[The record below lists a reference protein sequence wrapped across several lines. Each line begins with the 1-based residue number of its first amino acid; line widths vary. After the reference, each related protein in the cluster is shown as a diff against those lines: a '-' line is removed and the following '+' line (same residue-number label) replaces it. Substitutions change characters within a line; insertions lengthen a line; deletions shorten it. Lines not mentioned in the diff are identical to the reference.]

1 MCGVRGLVLLYNH
14 IFTPCIVYKQSGH
27 GYHSWYVT
35 INFYV
40 LCLYDRET
48 HIMLPYIVE
57 QELLA
62 IPEHLRSP
70 PGFSA
75 VRVVDSLVFCLV
87 FCRHSL
93 SFFHFFFLFTV
104 ALSIFWF
111 KASWLSA
118 IDVFEVCK
126 MGTFNIEPL
135 FAIMKHKIQIYNKNV
150 YLHPMIAH
158 ARAFYFIKGNPYNNY
173 SDKNHFV
180 SKRIQNRKFFFF

>member
-1 MCGVRGLVLLYNH
+1 VWGSRFGSITYH
-14 IFTPCIVYKQSGH
+14 IFTRCIVYKQSGH

-35 INFYV
+35 INSYV

-70 PGFSA
+70 SGFSA
-75 VRVVDSLVFCLV
+75 VRVVDSLVFCVV

-93 SFFHFFFLFTV
+93 SFFSFLFSFYGC
-104 ALSIFWF
+104 LSIFRF
-111 KASWLSA
+111 KTSWLSPF
-118 IDVFEVCK
+118 DVFEVCK

-150 YLHPMIAH
+150 YLLHVIAYS
-158 ARAFYFIKGNPYNNY
+158 RGFNFIKGNPYKNY
-173 SDKNHFV
+173 TDKNHFV
-180 SKRIQNRKFFFF
+180 SKRIQNRKKYVF